1 MNNSQQNNTIA
12 TAYDDIPYSSQ
23 AFHHCQPNRLHALA
37 KLKGLNPPDLN
48 NARVLEIG
56 CSFGG
61 NLIPHAIQYPN
72 SQIIGI
78 DLSEKQITVGQKM
91 MAEIGL
97 NNVTLIAADI
107 SKVNF
112 ENIQFDYIICHGIFS
127 WVPEFVQNAI
137 LRITQNY
144 LAPNGVAFISY
155 NTYPGWHL
163 KEMVKEMM
171 QFGTDAQAHP
181 FERIDQ
187 AKELFSYTEQLLEKY
202 NPNIQKE
209 FSKITNHI
217 IEAKKYY
224 VTHEYFEEINQPFYL
239 HQFVEK
245 ANDYGL
251 GYLADSS
258 VPNIGIIG
266 TLSGLDN
273 EPIYQRFNKDVVQ
286 VEQYFDFINQR
297 PFRCTLLTHQNNLV
311 AYDIDKYNLCH
322 HFPDLYIKLHL
333 TYLQEGDNSSWLFNN
348 DIFSIASSAS
358 VDIIANELNSSNES
372 IRISELQALAGQDNA
387 DLANFFL
394 LALVHQ
400 EQAYISYY
408 PTENRAYGEY
418 PKLADKYAR
427 LIKFVRNNPDITN
440 LSNIYGQN
448 GILTPFTSYLAPYLD
463 GTNNLKSL
471 IKLMRNEFKN
481 GNLVMNKDDK
491 PIAYRNIR
499 NSDVEV
505 LIKETLDHLQSQGYF
520 NQY

>member
-163 KEMVKEMM
+163 KDMVKELM
-171 QFGTDAQAHP
+171 QFGTDAQTHP

-187 AKELFSYTEQLLEKY
+187 AKVLFNDTANLLAKY
-202 NPNIQKE
+202 NPAIQSE
-209 FSKITNHI
+209 FTKIANSI
-217 IEAKKYY
+217 IEAEKYY
-224 VTHEYFEEINQPFYL
+224 VAHEYLEEINQPFYL
-239 HQFVEK
+239 HQFVKK

-258 VPNIGIIG
+258 VSNVGIVG
-266 TLSGLDN
+266 ALTGLDN
-273 EPIYQRFNKDVVQ
+273 ESIYQRFGRDVVQ

-297 PFRCTLLTHQNNLV
+297 PFRCTLLTHQHNLV
-311 AYDIDKYNLCH
+311 DYNIDKYNLCH
-322 HFPDLYIKLHL
+322 HFPDLYVKAYL
-333 TYLQEGDNSSWLFNN
+333 TYSENGDDRSWLLSSDGLKIPSSKSN
-348 DIFSIASSAS
+348 DA
-358 VDIIANELNSSNES
+358 IANKLNSSHQCCK
-372 IRISELQALAGQDNA
+372 ISELQALAGSEDIGVIN
-387 DLANFFL
+387 DVL
-394 LALVHQ
+394 LVLVHQ
-400 EQAYISYY
+400 EHRYISYY
-408 PTENRAYGEY
+408 PTQITPYGEY

-427 LIKFVRNNPDITN
+427 LIRFVSNNPSVTQ
-440 LSNIYGQN
+440 LSSIYGQN